1 MTAGAFSSAFSD
13 GFAVDSE
20 EPVLGGSGLSAGEQA
35 AVQAGFFGEDI
46 WYDVSADNS
55 GNAEGDY
62 VITAA
67 GDVQAVNGREAL
79 RQSLTRRIIT
89 DPEEWPT
96 LPNFGVGAG
105 RYVKAKNTAAVRAEL
120 ESKIRAQ
127 FLRDPRV
134 ESVVLVTVW
143 PLADGDGL
151 KISVT
156 VTPRGRLRAERPL
169 SVQVEI
175 R

>member
-1 MTAGAFSSAFSD
+1 MSRILFDSFASSALVFDPRS
-13 GFAVDSE
+13 V
-20 EPVLGGSGLSAGEQA
+20 SGLPIAAQA
-35 AVQAGFFGEDI
+35 AAQAALFGEDI
-46 WYDVSADNS
+46 WYEVTGDPT
-55 GNAEGDY
+55 GNGEGDY
-62 VITAA
+62 VVTPSGDLQTAT
-67 GDVQAVNGREAL
+67 GREAL
-79 RQSLTRRIIT
+79 RQSLVRRIIT

-120 ESKIRAQ
+120 EAKIRSQ

-134 ESVVLVTVW
+134 DTVDLVVVS
-143 PLADGDGL
+143 PLDDGSPGI
-151 KISVT
+151 KISV
-156 VTPRGRLRAERPL
+156 VVSPSGKLRTERPL